1 MIVGSWANNQF
12 IDRDPVV
19 SESFFSTT
27 VYAKEGYYLMLEGS
41 PTSASNLAWQVSRFL
56 PLEKERAKA
65 EGRSVYDLCNE
76 AMDAVPPDASD
87 IVFLPFLSGSNVNPA
102 ARGALIGLEGWHT
115 RRHVMRRST
124 RASALPPLH
133 IEKMEKYRPL
143 PGVIRMAGGAARS
156 RQWRQLFAD
165 ALRRPVETT
174 RGTELG
180 TLGAAMCAA
189 VCAGAYRTWARPP
202 NGMVRAAERNEP
214 DPAAATVFD
223 RKYKTTCAPSRRWKG
238 IGGADEFQ

>member
-41 PTSASNLAWQVSRFL
+41 PTSASNLEWLVSRFL
-56 PLEKERAKA
+56 PLEEGAG
-65 EGRSVYDLCNE
+65 EGRGKIGVRSLQRGDGCGPAGRLRHRIP
-76 AMDAVPPDASD
+76 A
-87 IVFLPFLSGSNVNPA
+87 LPLRSNVNPA

-115 RRHVMRRST
+115 RRHVMR
-124 RASALPPLH
+124 AVYGGHLLLPPAGTS
-133 IEKMEKYRPL
+133 KRWRSYRPL
-143 PGVIRMAGGAARS
+143 PGVIRMAGGAARL
-156 RQWRQLFAD
+156 RPVGQLFAD

-189 VCAGAYRTWARPP
+189 VCAGAYPDVGAAADRHGARGRAERARP
-202 NGMVRAAERNEP
+202 GRGHGLTIAS
-214 DPAAATVFD
+214 T
-223 RKYKTTCAPSRRWKG
+223 KTTLRAIEALDGYWRGR
-238 IGGADEFQ
+238 